1 MLGGKHSMSEFQFAR
16 HVKIAEPSQAETFPA
31 ISGITRIEDG
41 EFCNDWVTTPWREN
55 LDAERR
61 E

>member
-1 MLGGKHSMSEFQFAR
+1 MSEFQFAR